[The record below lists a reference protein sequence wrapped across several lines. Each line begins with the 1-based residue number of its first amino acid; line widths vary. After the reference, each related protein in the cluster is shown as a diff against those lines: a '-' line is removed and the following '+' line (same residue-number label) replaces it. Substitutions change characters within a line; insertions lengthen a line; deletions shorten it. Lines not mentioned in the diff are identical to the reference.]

1 MITPTLRRELSSL
14 NTRVHS
20 LQWRVLAPHPE
31 RQSSYRRSTDEQ
43 RHHSARRNEKGESTC
58 VW

>member
-43 RHHSARRNEKGESTC
+43 SYHIDSRHEKGEATG
-58 VW
+58 VG